1 MALNIWVR
9 VFEESSWNCN
19 PPQPV
24 RYRPFAHAAANDERG
39 RERGRERGCQC
50 WRERG
55 CEPAWVNTREDL
67 G

>member
-1 MALNIWVR
+1 MEL
-9 VFEESSWNCN
+9 
-19 PPQPV
+19 QP
-24 RYRPFAHAAANDERG
+24 AAAGAVMAFRTRCGNDERG
-39 RERGRERGCQC
+39 RERRRERGRQC